1 MAEFQ
6 GLRGWGLGSDK
17 LWAGRVPIIA
27 EFQRSAGFINPTMAL
42 TGYTAQRA
50 SLLAHIILNV
60 LKEEK
65 LKKKRKMYLTS
76 CSSLIL

>member
-1 MAEFQ
+1 
-6 GLRGWGLGSDK
+6 
-17 LWAGRVPIIA
+17 
-27 EFQRSAGFINPTMAL
+27 MAL